1 MVNISQILATK
12 EDLLATREDLHKEIA
27 QLRVEMTANKAEM
40 IKWMF
45 LFWIGQVATTFG
57 FILLFMKK

>member
-1 MVNISQILATK
+1 LATK
-12 EDLLATREDLHKEIA
+12 DDVSLLRKEIA
-27 QLRVEMTANKAEM
+27 QAKADL

-57 FILLFMKK
+57 LVLLFLKK